1 VKDTSTLDF
10 NFFARLHSFLELTVN
25 TRMSEVLPVLV
36 AYRQECFKKTSE
48 EEEYRDAVINIIYAR
63 ARILHAAE
71 AYALYKLDIDYPMYK
86 RSYDAFISTG
96 DVDEMFPREEVGEGL
111 EHLGREKTLD
121 IAKRVAAVQK
131 EVPQSDD
138 NDLPL

>member
-1 VKDTSTLDF
+1 
-10 NFFARLHSFLELTVN
+10 
-25 TRMSEVLPVLV
+25 MSEVLPVLV

-86 RSYDAFISTG
+86 RSYDAFIETG
-96 DVDEMFPREEVGEGL
+96 DVDKMFPREEVGEGL
-111 EHLGREKTLD
+111 KHLGRDKTIE
-121 IAKRVAAVQK
+121 IAKRIAAVQK